1 MRRIQKILAGVFFG
15 GVLLCGIGAG
25 VAFVEFSSFEYGG
38 EKQIGSD
45 VLVTEALSLI
55 HISEPTRPY

>member
-45 VLVTEALSLI
+45 VLVTEAFDFAF
-55 HISEPTRPY
+55 